1 MKSLE
6 ARAQYSM
13 VREGECYIFSV
24 KEKRAFC
31 KVKIENITE
40 KAAKRFLEIISG
52 EDVRACHLTSVAEDK
67 AIESV
72 TEIFSELL

>member
-1 MKSLE
+1 
-6 ARAQYSM
+6 M

-67 AIESV
+67 AVESV

>member
-1 MKSLE
+1 MKSLTT
-6 ARAQYSM
+6 RAQYSM

-67 AIESV
+67 AVESV